1 MTTTFTMRMDQKKKK
16 AAEDLFDELGLGMS
30 AAINLFI
37 TEALAFQG
45 IPFAI
50 RRRTEKEQ
58 EMFAAMKEAKRL
70 AADPKA
76 KRYDN
81 IDELF
86 SDALK

>member
-16 AAEDLFDELGLGMS
+16 AAEELFDELGLGMS

-37 TEALAFQG
+37 TEALAFEG

-50 RRRTEKEQ
+50 RRRTEKER
-58 EMFAAMKEAKRL
+58 EMFAAMKEARRL
-70 AADPKA
+70 ASDPKA